1 MENNS
6 LNSLKESLKK
16 YNLDAYFLNTS
27 DYHLSEYVPEYFKTI
42 AYFSGFSGSLASLIV
57 DQEKAYIF
65 VDGRYHIQAE
75 KECYEGIEV
84 IKLGT
89 AGAIDADEF
98 LIKNYKDKII
108 GLDGKR
114 TNINFV
120 KKLQEKGLNIKS
132 IDIYSEL
139 IENRPLLSTSVL
151 KELSIEYTGLSRKDK
166 IDRIKYCLNGKSHIV
181 NNLESIAY
189 TLNLRGDDIAYTPV
203 FLSFLIFYKNDV
215 YFFIDIKRLNPEILD
230 GLYADGIIIRPY
242 EEYYDFLK
250 EIKKQVVL
258 LDELKVNYE
267 SYIRLMPNNKIIN
280 MPSIIEEMKAIK
292 NETEINNSKLAH
304 IYDGVALVR
313 FFYWLSKQNKEDLD
327 ESIIADKVNEF
338 RLNYKAF
345 DLSFKPIVA
354 YNSNAAMMH
363 YSPSKENCTKLK
375 NEGILLIDSGGQY
388 LQGTTDITRTFALGK
403 VDDIVKKHFTI
414 VLKSMFNLSSVK
426 FLSGM
431 TGKQLDILA
440 RKDIWEEG
448 IDYRC
453 GTGHGVGHVLAVH
466 EAPPNIRYMST
477 VSKSEDIPFKPG
489 HIVSDE
495 PGIYLEG
502 KYGMRC
508 ENMLLVRKD
517 EKNEYGQFL
526 KFETLTMCPFD
537 IELIDKK
544 YLDEKTIKILNDYH
558 QEVYEKLSPYL
569 NDEERDY
576 LAHLTR
582 SI

>member
-1 MENNS
+1 MENNR

-89 AGAIDADEF
+89 SGAIDADEF

-151 KELSIEYTGLSRKDK
+151 KELSIEYTGLKRKDK

-242 EEYYDFLK
+242 EEYYDLLK
-250 EIKKQVVL
+250 
-258 LDELKVNYE
+258 
-267 SYIRLMPNNKIIN
+267 
-280 MPSIIEEMKAIK
+280 
-292 NETEINNSKLAH
+292 
-304 IYDGVALVR
+304 
-313 FFYWLSKQNKEDLD
+313 
-327 ESIIADKVNEF
+327 
-338 RLNYKAF
+338 
-345 DLSFKPIVA
+345 
-354 YNSNAAMMH
+354 
-363 YSPSKENCTKLK
+363 
-375 NEGILLIDSGGQY
+375 
-388 LQGTTDITRTFALGK
+388 
-403 VDDIVKKHFTI
+403 
-414 VLKSMFNLSSVK
+414 
-426 FLSGM
+426 
-431 TGKQLDILA
+431 
-440 RKDIWEEG
+440 
-448 IDYRC
+448 
-453 GTGHGVGHVLAVH
+453 
-466 EAPPNIRYMST
+466 
-477 VSKSEDIPFKPG
+477 
-489 HIVSDE
+489 
-495 PGIYLEG
+495 
-502 KYGMRC
+502 
-508 ENMLLVRKD
+508 
-517 EKNEYGQFL
+517 
-526 KFETLTMCPFD
+526 
-537 IELIDKK
+537 
-544 YLDEKTIKILNDYH
+544 
-558 QEVYEKLSPYL
+558 
-569 NDEERDY
+569 
-576 LAHLTR
+576 
-582 SI
+582 